1 MGESLG
7 LCPQSHLLT
16 QRIRCLRKFMEFV
29 DRVLLLRD
37 SPTIQKFSL
46 THKRG
51 WWGFHG
57 SLSLNR
63 LNSWICAVTKR
74 HVEQLI
80 VDICLIGVGFLNL
93 PSSLFTCMSLVE
105 LQLDELLFT
114 DFPSSVYLP
123 NLSTLKMSF
132 FFYLGNSLNQRFF
145 SGFPMLEN
153 LSMRVFS
160 FSDQDMEILIDIC
173 APKLRKLHTFLFANK
188 DKNSPYLNNVKV
200 LIDATILEYL
210 DIEDGC
216 EACYL
221 IKDEPSSLTSAEI
234 DVGPDFFGEADW
246 VPEFF
251 RVFTF
256 CHVTH
261 LVLLSCDDLSK
272 LPEALQRMPK
282 LEFLDVC
289 VVGARKGHILWK
301 WKKIMARVT
310 KITSIRSFIGCS
322 HRYCLVVCYHI

>member
-1 MGESLG
+1 
-7 LCPQSHLLT
+7 
-16 QRIRCLRKFMEFV
+16 
-29 DRVLLLRD
+29 
-37 SPTIQKFSL
+37 
-46 THKRG
+46 
-51 WWGFHG
+51 
-57 SLSLNR
+57 
-63 LNSWICAVTKR
+63 
-74 HVEQLI
+74 
-80 VDICLIGVGFLNL
+80 
-93 PSSLFTCMSLVE
+93 
-105 LQLDELLFT
+105 
-114 DFPSSVYLP
+114 
-123 NLSTLKMSF
+123 
-132 FFYLGNSLNQRFF
+132 
-145 SGFPMLEN
+145 
-153 LSMRVFS
+153 MRVFS

-200 LIDATILEYL
+200 LIDAPILEYL

-289 VVGARKGHILWK
+289 VVGARKGHNPLEVEEDHGSSDENYFNKEFYWMQSQE
-301 WKKIMARVT
+301 KIEGFKDESSLGQVT
-310 KITSIRSFIGCS
+310 WSGKLFIATKSNDRRG
-322 HRYCLVVCYHI
+322 IE